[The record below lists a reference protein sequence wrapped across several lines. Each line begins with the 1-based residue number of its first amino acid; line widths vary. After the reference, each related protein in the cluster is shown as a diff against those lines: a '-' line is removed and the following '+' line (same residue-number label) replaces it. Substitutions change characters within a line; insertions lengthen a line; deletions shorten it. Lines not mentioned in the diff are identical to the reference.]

1 MKRQIF
7 KPYEQNQ
14 PMLLPPSVE
23 EMIPGSHIVR
33 VVNRMIGE
41 LDQRILEKQYKGGGT
56 SAYDPGMLLKVIVY
70 AYTQRVFSSRRIAK
84 ELRENIVVDP

>member
-14 PMLLPPSVE
+14 PMLLPPSVD
-23 EMIPGSHIVR
+23 EMIPETHIVR

-41 LDQRILEKQYKGGGT
+41 IDQRILENQYKGGGT
-56 SAYDPGMLLKVIVY
+56 SALDPEMFLKVIVY
-70 AYTQRVFSSRRIAK
+70 TFH
-84 ELRENIVVDP
+84 REG